1 MYVSRESINGI
12 RYRFGQILAVPSIII
27 YRTKVE
33 KMKEESFDVK
43 LVENEKYYTPD
54 PSYKKN
60 SWVGDYQ
67 KVYDEFLADPD
78 AFWSKIAH
86 ELEWIQPWDAVK
98 EWNPPYAKWF
108 TNAKLN
114 ITLNCLDR
122 HVNSNRRNKAA
133 LIWRGEE
140 GEEKVYT
147 YQQLLSQ
154 VMRFANALKK
164 IGVKKGDGVCIY
176 MPLVPELVISMLAC
190 SRIGA
195 VHNVV
200 FGGFGSSALNMRIQN
215 SGAKV
220 VITADVSLRRGK
232 AIQLKAIVDEAINDA
247 ATVEKVIVLRRK
259 RPHVEL
265 QLDHELDFYEIME
278 DVERECPPVE
288 MDAEDPFFTLYTSGS
303 TGTPKGIVHTCAG
316 YMVGTYYTSKY
327 VFDIKDQDIF
337 WCTADPGWIT
347 GHSYIVYGPM
357 SVGATVFISELTPDY
372 PDAGTFWNLIEEQ
385 KINIFYTAPTAIR
398 MFIKMGE
405 VWPNKYDLS
414 SLRIIGSVGEPL
426 NPEAF
431 EWYYHTIGK
440 DKCPI
445 LDTWWQTETGMHM
458 LTTMIGEPMRPGFV
472 GKAIPG
478 VIVDVVDE
486 AGNPVPPNTMGLL
499 VIKSPWPSML
509 RAVYNDDDRYR
520 KYWETIPN
528 CYTAGDL
535 AVKGKDGY
543 IMILGRSDDIII
555 ISGHNIGSAE
565 VESALISHPAVAE
578 AAVIGKPDAVKG
590 SSLKAFTILRV
601 GNNPSEKLMK
611 DIMYHVRRKLGPIAV
626 PQEIEFVESLPKTRS
641 GKIMRRVLKAQEMGM
656 DPGDIST
663 LEE

>member
-1 MYVSRESINGI
+1 
-12 RYRFGQILAVPSIII
+12 
-27 YRTKVE
+27 
-33 KMKEESFDVK
+33 MKEESFDVK

-67 KVYDEFLADPD
+67 KVYDEFLANPEL
-78 AFWSKIAH
+78 FWSNMAN
-86 ELEWIQPWDAVK
+86 ELDWIQPWDAVK
-98 EWNPPYAKWF
+98 EWNYPYAKWF

-122 HVNSNRRNKAA
+122 HVNSDRRNKAA
-133 LIWRGEE
+133 LIWRGED

-164 IGVKKGDGVCIY
+164 SGVKKGEGVCIY
-176 MPLVPELVISMLAC
+176 MPLVPELVIAMLAC

-200 FGGFGSSALNMRIQN
+200 FGGFGASALNMRIQN

-232 AIQLKAIVDEAINDA
+232 AIQLKAIVDEAVIDA
-247 ATVEKVIVLRRK
+247 STVELVIVLRRK
-259 RPHVEL
+259 TPLVEL
-265 QLDHELDFYEIME
+265 QPDHEVDFYEIMN
-278 DVERECPPVE
+278 DVEKECPAEV

-327 VFDIKDQDIF
+327 VFDIKDQDIY

-347 GHSYIVYGPM
+347 GHSYIVYGPL

-372 PDAGTFWNLIEEQ
+372 PDAGSFWSLIEEQ

-398 MFIKMGE
+398 MFMKMGE

-440 DKCPI
+440 ERCPI

-458 LTTMIGEPMRPGFV
+458 ITTMIGEPMRPGFV
-472 GKAIPG
+472 GKPVPG
-478 VIVDVVDE
+478 VIVDVVDKS
-486 AGNPVPPNTMGLL
+486 GNTVAPNTMGFL

-509 RAVYNDDDRYR
+509 RTVYADDQRYR

-528 CYTAGDL
+528 CYNAGDL

-555 ISGHNIGSAE
+555 ISGHNIGSSE

-578 AAVIGKPDAVKG
+578 AAVIGIPDPVKG
-590 SSLKAFTILRV
+590 NTLKAFVILRV
-601 GNNPSEKLMK
+601 GNKPSEKLMR
-611 DIMYHVRRKLGPIAV
+611 DIKYHVRRTLGPITV
-626 PQEIEFVESLPKTRS
+626 PQDVEFVESLPKTRS